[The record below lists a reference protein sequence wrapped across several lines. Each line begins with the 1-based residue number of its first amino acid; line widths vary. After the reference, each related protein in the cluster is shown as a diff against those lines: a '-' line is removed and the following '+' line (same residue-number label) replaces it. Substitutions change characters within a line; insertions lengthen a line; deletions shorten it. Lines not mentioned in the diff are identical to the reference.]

1 MKYSPS
7 NRLLFIANS
16 TRLASP
22 NCYVISTITGEDNST
37 ADDIS
42 NCLFIGSFLF
52 NCIPTS
58 SVNSMSPKSS
68 KRKSSSSKKHVSS
81 DEEDNLTISDE
92 DVEFLDQGVVK
103 KVKKPTA
110 CLRRVNSNTPCWKFF
125 EIPQGE
131 QRASKCKK
139 CDAMIT

>member
-37 ADDIS
+37 ADGIS

-58 SVNSMSPKSS
+58 SINSMSPKSS

-103 KVKKPTA
+103 TLRNPLRVCAGSTA
-110 CLRRVNSNTPCWKFF
+110 TLLAGSSSKFHK
-125 EIPQGE
+125 ENNELVSARNVMP
-131 QRASKCKK
+131 
-139 CDAMIT
+139 